1 MGFFSKILSTFKS
14 IRLNDKNPV
23 NGQELDFLLVGSMY
37 AEQQSAYLNSYETGL
52 NKPEITKLVETYWGI
67 QNQNDALE
75 VLQGLHYKNQD
86 DNLNIVYKAIEG
98 KENYVEILKSGLS
111 NDKATFDYYLDFYRK
126 INNVIPEL
134 IEQNLI
140 TDFSQLK
147 KAKDSAWNYGRG
159 VFLSRCCYELG
170 YLSEK
175 ELKEYIAKSYAGIK
189 NYCSTWQ
196 EYTNSY
202 ILGRAIWGGSNNSG
216 MIQIANDLLNNEK
229 SPLKNKKYL

>member
-1 MGFFSKILSTFKS
+1 MGLFSKLLNTFKS

-23 NGQELDFLLVGSMY
+23 IGQELDYLLVGSMY

-52 NKPEITKLVETYWGI
+52 NKSDITKLIETYWGI
-67 QNQNDALE
+67 YNQKDALE
-75 VLQGLHYKNQD
+75 VLQDLHYKNQD
-86 DNLNIVYKAIEG
+86 DYIEIVYKAVED
-98 KENYVEILKSGLS
+98 KQNYVEILKSGLS
-111 NDKATFDYYLDFYRK
+111 NDKATFDYYLDLYRK
-126 INNVIPEL
+126 MNNILPEL

-159 VFLSRCCYELG
+159 VFLSRCCFELG

-175 ELKEYIAKSYAGIK
+175 ELKEYIAKSYTELK
-189 NYCSTWQ
+189 KHCSTWQ

-202 ILGRAIWGGSNNSG
+202 IFGRAIWGGANNNG
-216 MIQIANDLLNNEK
+216 MIQIAADLLNNEK

>member
-1 MGFFSKILSTFKS
+1 MGIFSKILNTFKS

-23 NGQELDFLLVGSMY
+23 NGQELDFLLIGSMY

-52 NKPEITKLVETYWGI
+52 NKSEIIKLVETYWGI
-67 QNQNDALE
+67 HNQNDALE

-86 DNLNIVYKAIEG
+86 DNLNIVYKAIEN

-111 NDKATFDYYLDFYRK
+111 NNKATFDYYLDFYRK

-140 TDFSQLK
+140 TDFSRLK

-202 ILGRAIWGGSNNSG
+202 IFGRAIWAGSNNSG
-216 MIQIANDLLNNEK
+216 MIQIADDLLNNEK